1 MFNETFG
8 ATGTAVTFF
17 GGQWWM
23 VGLFLIL
30 VFLVFLL
37 AYRVPSEVISLYLI
51 ISFITVGAYQIFVI
65 EEYIIQTVLLFVF
78 ILVGS
83 IAYGWLSR

>member
-17 GGQWWM
+17 GNQWWM

-30 VFLVFLL
+30 IFLMFLL
-37 AYRVPSEVISLYLI
+37 AYRVPAEVISLYLI

>member
-8 ATGTAVTFF
+8 DGGTAMTFF
-17 GGQWWM
+17 GGQWWL
-23 VGLFLIL
+23 VGLFIILI
-30 VFLVFLL
+30 FLVFLL
-37 AYRVPSEVISLYLI
+37 AYRVPSDVISIFLV

-65 EEYIIQTVLLFVF
+65 QEYIIQTILLFVF